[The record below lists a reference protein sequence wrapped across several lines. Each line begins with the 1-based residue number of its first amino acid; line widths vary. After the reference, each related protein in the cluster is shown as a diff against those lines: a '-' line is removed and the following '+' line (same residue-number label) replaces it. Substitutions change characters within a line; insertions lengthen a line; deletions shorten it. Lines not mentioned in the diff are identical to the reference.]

1 MKSESVKLSSMS
13 HGAGCGCKLSPQ
25 QLEEVLSGLGESA
38 HFEKLLVGANT
49 RDDAAVYDLG
59 NGQALISTVDFF
71 MPIVNDPFD
80 FGRIASINA
89 INDVYAM
96 GGKPILALGIL
107 GWPVGKLPA
116 AMASEVIRGAS
127 EVCEKAG
134 IPMAGGH
141 SIDNLEP
148 LFGLAVNGLVSSKK
162 FLTNA
167 GAKSGDAIYLTKA
180 IGTGILATALKR
192 GLAEDSHIA
201 LLTETMLKSNSVGQH
216 FATVEGIHAMTDVTG
231 FGILGHL
238 IEMCEGAKLS
248 AEIEF
253 NAIPILD
260 LEILKPYLDSFVI
273 PDNTFRNFSSYG
285 KKASTLSGIQ
295 LQILCDPQTSGG
307 LLVAVGKEAEAKFL
321 ELCEGDG
328 IEPSKIGVFT
338 DQSEFVVKVV

>member
-1 MKSESVKLSSMS
+1 MKGEKIKLSSMS

-25 QLEEVLSGLGESA
+25 QLEEVLAGLGPKKE
-38 HFEKLLVGANT
+38 FENLLVGTDT

-59 NGQALISTVDFF
+59 NDQALISTVDFF
-71 MPIVNDPFD
+71 MPIVDDPYD

-89 INDVYAM
+89 ISDVYAM

-116 AMASEVIRGAS
+116 SMASEVIRGAS
-127 EVCEKAG
+127 DVCAEAN

-148 LFGLAVNGLVSSKK
+148 LFGLVVNGLVPSKR

-167 GAKSGDAIYLTKA
+167 GAREGDLIYLTKA

-192 GLAEDSHIA
+192 GLATEA
-201 LLTETMLKSNSVGQH
+201 QVQLLTQTMLASNKIGQMMP
-216 FATVEGIHAMTDVTG
+216 AIDGIHAMTDVTG
-231 FGILGHL
+231 FGLLGHL
-238 IEMCEGAKLS
+238 IEMCEGSGLS
-248 AEIEF
+248 AVLDF
-253 NAIPILD
+253 NSVPVID
-260 LEILKPYLDSFVI
+260 FEVLKPYLDSFVI

-285 KKASTLSGIQ
+285 SKVSTLSGVQ

-307 LLVAVGKEAEAKFL
+307 LLIAVSPDAESEFL
-321 ELCEGDG
+321 KACNLENLQ
-328 IEPSKIGVFT
+328 PAKIGEFT
-338 DQSEFVVKVV
+338 SSSEKVITVQ